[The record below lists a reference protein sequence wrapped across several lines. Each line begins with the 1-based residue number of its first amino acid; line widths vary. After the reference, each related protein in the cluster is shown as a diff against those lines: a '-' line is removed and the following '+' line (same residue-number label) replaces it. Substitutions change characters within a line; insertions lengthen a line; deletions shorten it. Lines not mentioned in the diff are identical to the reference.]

1 MADHEND
8 IFWTTNGLKYLE
20 NQFPELKMGYS
31 YDAIIQN
38 EVYQKVSDMF
48 FFGVLRRVG
57 PKQVSPI
64 IFGFKKTS
72 SGKKITP
79 RF

>member
-1 MADHEND
+1 
-8 IFWTTNGLKYLE
+8 
-20 NQFPELKMGYS
+20 
-31 YDAIIQN
+31 
-38 EVYQKVSDMF
+38 MF

-72 SGKKITP
+72 SGKKNHTTFLGLLKGISEQKK
-79 RF
+79 